1 MFSRTIPAWGKVH
14 EAEWFSLAILAME
27 VNLVSAALIV
37 TANPEMALPVIL
49 KKHDGVDFFSKFLG
63 QNLPFVILN
72 QKL

>member
-1 MFSRTIPAWGKVH
+1 MAVK
-14 EAEWFSLAILAME
+14 
-27 VNLVSAALIV
+27 LVSAALIV

-49 KKHDGVDFFSKFLG
+49 KKKHDAVDFFSKFLG